1 MSKRLVR
8 ISSTQLSAQL
18 QSLVKQEIT
27 AVLNNGK
34 TYFGT
39 LASFNE
45 NSLVIEDTRSHPH
58 TLVISELYEVVYDAN
73 SALNINS

>member
-1 MSKRLVR
+1 MSKRLGR
-8 ISSTQLSAQL
+8 ISSPQLPAQL
-18 QSLVKQEIT
+18 QSLLNQEIT

-45 NSLVIEDTRSHPH
+45 SNLVIEDTRSHPH
-58 TLVISELYEVVYDAN
+58 TLAISELYEVVYDAN